1 VWKRVGGDNCSGNGE
16 VGRRVGWRKSTEG
29 GPNEA
34 GGIMRDGLR
43 PVVIAATSSPVSVV
57 APLRTQHVASRTA
70 ICFGTGHA
78 LTAAVTATACH
89 HHPPAAEPRRER
101 PSRFPKAI

>member
-1 VWKRVGGDNCSGNGE
+1 MWKCVGGANCSSNDEGD
-16 VGRRVGWRKSTEG
+16 RRVGWRKSTEG

-78 LTAAVTATACH
+78 LTAAVTDCSSTPAS
-89 HHPPAAEPRRER
+89 PPAR
-101 PSRFPKAI
+101 SRTPP

>member
-1 VWKRVGGDNCSGNGE
+1 VEARGWDNCSGNGE

-34 GGIMRDGLR
+34 GGIMRAGLR

-57 APLRTQHVASRTA
+57 APLRAQHVASRTA
-70 ICFGTGHA
+70 ICLWTGRA
-78 LTAAVTATACH
+78 
-89 HHPPAAEPRRER
+89 R
-101 PSRFPKAI
+101 

>member
-1 VWKRVGGDNCSGNGE
+1 MEARGWDNCSGNGE

-34 GGIMRDGLR
+34 GGIMRAELR

-57 APLRTQHVASRTA
+57 APSRTQHAAPRTA
-70 ICFGTGHA
+70 VCFWTGHA
-78 LTAAVTATACH
+78 LTAAVTDCSSTPAS
-89 HHPPAAEPRRER
+89 PPAR
-101 PSRFPKAI
+101 SRTPP